1 MKAKEPTG
9 PNPIR
14 QFGQRPLQPI
24 FHRSSRCKEVNVNQG
39 AKISKPSISLSKFLD
54 RKLSKTMPQKSM
66 QGKEAGFPS
75 LGGRAKSLTGKTEV
89 AGRSALDGRA
99 FRCSGVGGKTDDEG
113 EAIRSLDL
121 DLICE
126 LAEADEQDLRK
137 TERPRTVGEGRKLP
151 AAGSIFVLGDDP
163 KPRQRRISELVNKTS
178 SGSHFNHYANGNG
191 WWESGMEGVDSE
203 EVGFKETWEGMGS
216 TSLGGL
222 QWQDLDL

>member
-1 MKAKEPTG
+1 MKAKEATG
-9 PNPIR
+9 PIR

-24 FHRSSRCKEVNVNQG
+24 FHRSSRCKEVNENQG
-39 AKISKPSISLSKFLD
+39 TKISKPSISLSEFLD
-54 RKLSKTMPQKSM
+54 RKISKTMPQKSM

-89 AGRSALDGRA
+89 AGQSVLLDGRA
-99 FRCSGVGGKTDDEG
+99 FRCSGVGGKTADED
-113 EAIRSLDL
+113 EAIRSSDL

-126 LAEADEQDLRK
+126 LAGADEQDLRK
-137 TERPRTVGEGRKLP
+137 TKRPRTEGEGRKLP

-163 KPRQRRISELVNKTS
+163 KPRQRRISEFVNKTRA
-178 SGSHFNHYANGNG
+178 GSHFNHYANGNG
-191 WWESGMEGVDSE
+191 WWESGMEGVDNE